1 MTAAT
6 ICSSLVIASTARPLH
21 CSISGARDYA
31 GANRNRS
38 KPDNWL
44 AFIAPLSFRVTLM
57 TTEAIRQENESEP
70 GRQGVVPNIISGLA
84 TGLFSIPEG
93 MAYAQLAG
101 VNPVYG
107 LYSGVVATIVSSLS
121 TGTILMM
128 STLTSAIALATAS
141 VLQNTGIQDS
151 QMPQALFTITF
162 LVGAFM
168 FVLGILRL
176 GSIVNFVSNAV
187 MTGFVAGA
195 SLLIILG
202 QEHHLTGYSPSGANQ
217 FQKTVDWLQN
227 IDQWEMAAVVVSII
241 TIILMVLLK
250 RNKPLEKFAAVIVL
264 AVMTM
269 AVNLVGID
277 TELVGDITTIP
288 SSLPQFILP
297 DFSLIPNLALGSVS
311 VALVALAQG
320 AGISTAV
327 PNPDGSKASQSRD
340 FLGEG
345 LGNLAGSFFQ
355 SIATGGSLSRTGI
368 SVGAGANSRLGGVFA
383 GLWLGLIVLLFG
395 SLAELVPL
403 AVIGGMLTVIG
414 VELIV
419 ARVPSAQLVIRTGS
433 WGPIAAMALTLIS
446 ALFIP
451 LQFTIF
457 LGAGL
462 SLVLYVVAS
471 ANKVR
476 LQEAVHLDDG
486 GWEMRDA
493 PAELKPNQITVFVI
507 QGLDF
512 FAEVPVLEDKMP
524 PARGVVN
531 AVVILIIRGIT
542 SITSTGIRWLE
553 RYAQELQ
560 ANGGLLMLADV
571 NPTVEKELQA
581 SGAMDIIGAE
591 NVFPATARVLAAEK
605 LAWDAAQKWL
615 QQKTAQDQETVN
627 QSVET

>member
-1 MTAAT
+1 M
-6 ICSSLVIASTARPLH
+6 
-21 CSISGARDYA
+21 A
-31 GANRNRS
+31 GQAKS
-38 KPDNWL
+38 QDKK
-44 AFIAPLSFRVTLM
+44 TK
-57 TTEAIRQENESEP
+57 TQ
-70 GRQGVVPNIISGLA
+70 RQGLVPNIISGLA

-107 LYSGVVATIVSSLS
+107 LYSGVVAVIVSSLS

-141 VLQNTGIQDS
+141 VLQNAGIQDS

-162 LVGAFM
+162 LVGVIM

-202 QEHHLTGYSPSGANQ
+202 QEHHLTGYSPTGANE
-217 FQKTVDWLQN
+217 FQKTINWLQN
-227 IDQWEMAAVVVSII
+227 ISQWDMTTLIVSVV
-241 TIILMVLLK
+241 TIILMVGLK
-250 RNKPLEKFAAVIVL
+250 RIKPLEKFAAIIVL
-264 AVMTM
+264 VMATIV
-269 AVNLVGID
+269 VNLFNID
-277 TELVGDITTIP
+277 IELVGDIATIP
-288 SSLPQFILP
+288 NSLPPFMLP
-297 DFSLIPNLALGSVS
+297 NFNLVPSLALGSVS

-355 SIATGGSLSRTGI
+355 SMATGGSLSRTGI

-395 SLAELVPL
+395 SSAELVPL

-419 ARVPSAQLVIRTGS
+419 ARVPSARLVIRTGS

-486 GWEMRDA
+486 GWEIHDA
-493 PAELKPNQITVFVI
+493 PTELKPDQVTVLLI

-512 FAEVPVLEDKMP
+512 FAEVPVLEDQMP
-524 PARGVVN
+524 SLRGVAN
-531 AVVILIIRGIT
+531 AVVVLIIRDVN
-542 SITSTGIRWLE
+542 SITSTAIRWLE

-560 ANGGLLMLADV
+560 ANGGLLILADV
-571 NPTVEKELQA
+571 NPVVEKELQA
-581 SGAMDIIGAE
+581 SGALDIIGAD
-591 NVFPATARVLAAEK
+591 NVFPATTRVLEAEK
-605 LAWDAAQKWL
+605 TAWDAAQKWL
-615 QQKTAQDQETVN
+615 QERPTEDQGIETR
-627 QSVET
+627 SKER